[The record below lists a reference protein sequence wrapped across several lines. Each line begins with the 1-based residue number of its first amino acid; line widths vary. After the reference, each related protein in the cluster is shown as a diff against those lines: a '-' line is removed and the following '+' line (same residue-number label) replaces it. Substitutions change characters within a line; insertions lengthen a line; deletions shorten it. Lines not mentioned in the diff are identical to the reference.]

1 MRAIHRRITL
11 KKDTSKK
18 KRVVLKGTGIS
29 PGYATGK
36 AFIYKDILNREH
48 FTGVIA
54 HADFNKEYA
63 RITAAA
69 KGVMEELDDLRDSVK
84 DHLGEDKAE
93 IFDAQKAIL
102 NDKTLLNKLRD
113 FMRQNSCNAENVVK
127 EVFSSLAARM
137 RSSDNVIT
145 RNSAEDVEDVG
156 RKLLKRLLGYGTN
169 VLEGLPENSIVIARS
184 LLPSDTVHLK
194 GANANGFIVEQGSRN
209 AHSAIIARTLGI
221 PAVSDTGSRVDDFN
235 EGTEL
240 IIDGGNGTVI
250 IEPDSEDKIK
260 FKERRLHI
268 EQRNKK
274 MMEFA
279 SKDAVTADGTK
290 ISVYAN
296 VASSKDV
303 LTAMDFGCDGIG
315 LVRIEN
321 FYFQSGNIP
330 KESELLSYLND
341 SLAGAEGTLT
351 IRLLDVGGDKRLP
364 YLGGSGETVHS
375 MGMRGV
381 RLLLQHEELLISQIR
396 AVLRMGEEKKVRILI
411 PMVTL
416 PEEIKKVREIFER
429 SREELQKEKR
439 KKYDKIQLGTMVET
453 PAAVLN
459 INAIVKFSDFL
470 SIGTNDLIQYTMAA
484 GREDKNVAHYYEEGA
499 KLIIRS
505 IRKITGAAKEH
516 NIECT
521 LCGEI
526 AGNLSMTESLL
537 KAGVESF
544 SVAPYLI
551 PQLKYKVRTVN
562 LK

>member
-1 MRAIHRRITL
+1 
-11 KKDTSKK
+11 
-18 KRVVLKGTGIS
+18 
-29 PGYATGK
+29 
-36 AFIYKDILNREH
+36 
-48 FTGVIA
+48 
-54 HADFNKEYA
+54 
-63 RITAAA
+63 
-69 KGVMEELDDLRDSVK
+69 
-84 DHLGEDKAE
+84 
-93 IFDAQKAIL
+93 
-102 NDKTLLNKLRD
+102 
-113 FMRQNSCNAENVVK
+113 
-127 EVFSSLAARM
+127 
-137 RSSDNVIT
+137 
-145 RNSAEDVEDVG
+145 
-156 RKLLKRLLGYGTN
+156 
-169 VLEGLPENSIVIARS
+169 
-184 LLPSDTVHLK
+184 
-194 GANANGFIVEQGSRN
+194 
-209 AHSAIIARTLGI
+209 
-221 PAVSDTGSRVDDFN
+221 
-235 EGTEL
+235 
-240 IIDGGNGTVI
+240 
-250 IEPDSEDKIK
+250 
-260 FKERRLHI
+260 
-268 EQRNKK
+268 
-274 MMEFA
+274 
-279 SKDAVTADGTK
+279 
-290 ISVYAN
+290 
-296 VASSKDV
+296 
-303 LTAMDFGCDGIG
+303 
-315 LVRIEN
+315 
-321 FYFQSGNIP
+321 
-330 KESELLSYLND
+330 
-341 SLAGAEGTLT
+341 
-351 IRLLDVGGDKRLP
+351 
-364 YLGGSGETVHS
+364 
-375 MGMRGV
+375 
-381 RLLLQHEELLISQIR
+381 LLLQHEELLISQIR